1 MFGVT
6 ANNKMSAVAGLV
18 IGATLCHLIGI
29 PLTGTPIQ
37 VHLFVSHYILSTI
50 RWTFVLY

>member
-18 IGATLCHLIGI
+18 IGATLTMCHLIGI
-29 PLTGTPIQ
+29 PSSM
-37 VHLFVSHYILSTI
+37 VHSE
-50 RWTFVLY
+50 R